1 MKTVSAIRLSVA
13 TAAVAFFL
21 MAGFRAEAANITW
34 TNTASGNWNVAA
46 NWNPN
51 QVPSPNDTA
60 IITNNSVT
68 VTLNISPTVS
78 GITLGANAGCGT
90 NGPILF
96 MNGQTLTLDGPLV
109 MGACGQFT
117 VDSGT
122 LSGTTNSSISGAI
135 GWTGGL
141 LAGTLTFG
149 TNSTLNIAGPGL
161 NDMPNCTLTN
171 YGTVAWT
178 NGLMRGSGSTLIYN
192 YGSWDS
198 QGDLVI
204 NAAYGG
210 AVSFYNFGTL
220 RKSAG
225 TNSTQFQNVA
235 LTSNGKVDVQ
245 TGVLSLQGG
254 ATFTGG
260 TATNLTGILQLAAGN
275 FLINGTLTSRNVQL
289 YSVLTGT
296 NVISGGFSWVAGNWD
311 GATVTIASNC
321 LMNVAGGGGNLD
333 LANAIVTNFGT
344 VAWSSGQLR
353 GGGSPGTSVY
363 NYGLW
368 DSQGDVTF
376 NDAFGTTT
384 TFFNSGAFQKS
395 AGTNST
401 VLSGVGFADTGTINV
416 QTGSLALQGG
426 GSFANPGTIAGFVS
440 LQGGTFGLTG
450 NVNVS
455 AGGQMQMNGGVVA
468 GTNGVMGGAWNWVTP
483 VSYFAPGSA
492 LAAGTNCVLTVA
504 GSSDMELYGALTN
517 SGTVRLQ
524 AGTLRPRADEGA
536 GLLFNLPGGLVD
548 VQADVN
554 IDVYSGGTI
563 VNQGIFRKSGGT
575 TNGTAVNPPFF
586 NSGTVDVESGYIS
599 LTGGGSFST
608 GTVMIGPNITYLSGG
623 TFTLSGNVNLNNA
636 AFNGSLIAGT
646 NGIISGTVTWDYS
659 GSYFAPASTLTIAAN
674 GTLVLAANPGECDL
688 YGALTNAGT
697 IQLVSG
703 TLRPRADQG
712 PGQLINLPGAL
723 IDAKT
728 DVTIDVYSGGTILN
742 QGILRKSGGTNGTA
756 INPYIFNSGTVDVE
770 SGYISL
776 TGGGSFST
784 GTVMIGPNIT
794 YLSGGTFTLSG
805 NVNLN
810 NAAFNGSLIAG
821 TNGIISGTVTWDYSG
836 SYFAPASTLTIA
848 ANGTLVL
855 AANPGECDLYGA
867 LTNAGTIQLVSGTLR
882 PRADQGPGQLINL
895 PGALID
901 AKTDVTIDVYSGGTI
916 LNQGTFRKSVGTNS
930 TVVNPAFFNSGTL
943 DAQVGN
949 IALNGGVS
957 LTNGTV
963 NFGISSLSNYG
974 TINIAGAASLTGT
987 VKANL
992 KNGYQPIATNTFS
1005 VLSYGSKTGIFTA
1018 TNLPFADAWQT
1029 NYSPTV
1035 FSLIVL
1041 NARPTL
1047 VSPTNTLTVNEL
1059 TTLTVTNTATDP
1071 DIPAQTLTFSLVS
1084 PPAGMNIGV
1093 SSGILTWTPAQTNSP
1108 STNTI
1113 SVVVTDNGVP
1123 PLSATNRFTVV
1134 VREVNVAP
1142 ILPTIATQT
1151 VNELTLLTVTN
1162 TASETNIHA
1171 TTTGYALIN
1180 PPAGMSISTNGV
1192 ITWTPAQTNS
1202 PSTNIIT
1209 TVVTN
1214 SDPFDLIN
1222 PNLTSTNTFTVIV
1235 KEVNVAPS
1243 LPVISTQTVN
1253 ELTLL
1258 MVTNTAS
1265 ETNIHATTTGYALV
1279 NPPAGMSISASGIIT
1294 WTPAQTNSPGTNII
1308 TTVVTNNDAFDTVNP
1323 NLTATNSFTVVVRE
1337 VNVVPSL
1344 PVISTQT
1351 VNELTLLTVTNTA
1364 SETNI
1369 HATIT
1374 GYALVNPPAG
1384 MSISASGI
1392 ITWTPAQTNSP
1403 GTNIITTVVTNNDS
1417 FDTVNPNLTA
1427 TNSFT
1432 VIVKEVNVAP
1442 VLPVIPTQ
1450 NVNEQA
1456 LLTVVNT
1463 ATESNIHATLAYSL
1477 VNPPA
1482 GMVIS
1487 TNGIITWTPAQTNSP
1502 STNII
1507 TTVVSNTDAF
1517 DTVNPHLNA
1526 TNSFTAVVKEVN
1538 VVPVLPVIPTQNV
1551 NEQTVLIVTN
1561 TAAEPNIHAT
1571 TTGYGLISA
1580 PAGMNI
1586 SASGIINWTPS
1597 QAQSPSTNLIT
1608 TVVTNNDSFDTV
1620 NPHLTA
1626 TNSFTVVVS
1635 EANIAPVLP
1644 VIPNQTNNELTLL
1657 TITNTASE
1665 PNAHATTTGYGLIN
1679 PPAGASISTNGII
1692 TWTPSQTQSPGTNL
1706 IITVVTNTDAL
1717 DGVNPHLTATNS
1729 FTVVV
1734 KEVNVA
1740 PVLPVIPNQT
1750 NNELVL
1756 LTVTNTATEANIH
1769 AILGYTLVNPPAGAT
1784 ISSNGIIT
1792 WTPSQTQSP
1801 GTNLIITVVTNTDAL
1816 DTVNPNLSATNSFTI
1831 VVNEVNVAPVL
1842 PVIPTQTVTELTLLT
1857 VTNTATESNI
1867 HATLGYTLVNPP
1879 AGATI
1884 SSNGIITWTPSDP
1897 QAPSTNII
1905 TTVVTNTDAFDTLN
1919 PHLSATNSFTV
1930 IVNQALVLTGPKWL
1944 GNGQFQFTINTLAGV
1959 NYTIQTS
1966 TNFTNWISVLEFD
1979 GSGGPVMIVDP
1990 NGATS
1995 PYRFYRVKVGP

>member
-1 MKTVSAIRLSVA
+1 
-13 TAAVAFFL
+13 

-742 QGILRKSGGTNGTA
+742 QG
-756 INPYIFNSGTVDVE
+756 
-770 SGYISL
+770 
-776 TGGGSFST
+776 
-784 GTVMIGPNIT
+784 
-794 YLSGGTFTLSG
+794 
-805 NVNLN
+805 
-810 NAAFNGSLIAG
+810 
-821 TNGIISGTVTWDYSG
+821 
-836 SYFAPASTLTIA
+836 
-848 ANGTLVL
+848 
-855 AANPGECDLYGA
+855 
-867 LTNAGTIQLVSGTLR
+867 
-882 PRADQGPGQLINL
+882 
-895 PGALID
+895 
-901 AKTDVTIDVYSGGTI
+901 
-916 LNQGTFRKSVGTNS
+916 TFRKSVGTNS

-1171 TTTGYALIN
+1171 TT
-1180 PPAGMSISTNGV
+1180 
-1192 ITWTPAQTNS
+1192 
-1202 PSTNIIT
+1202 
-1209 TVVTN
+1209 
-1214 SDPFDLIN
+1214 
-1222 PNLTSTNTFTVIV
+1222 
-1235 KEVNVAPS
+1235 
-1243 LPVISTQTVN
+1243 
-1253 ELTLL
+1253 
-1258 MVTNTAS
+1258 
-1265 ETNIHATTTGYALV
+1265 
-1279 NPPAGMSISASGIIT
+1279 
-1294 WTPAQTNSPGTNII
+1294 
-1308 TTVVTNNDAFDTVNP
+1308 
-1323 NLTATNSFTVVVRE
+1323 
-1337 VNVVPSL
+1337 
-1344 PVISTQT
+1344 
-1351 VNELTLLTVTNTA
+1351 
-1364 SETNI
+1364 
-1369 HATIT
+1369 T

-1801 GTNLIITVVTNTDAL
+1801 GTNLIIA
-1816 DTVNPNLSATNSFTI
+1816 
-1831 VVNEVNVAPVL
+1831 
-1842 PVIPTQTVTELTLLT
+1842 
-1857 VTNTATESNI
+1857 
-1867 HATLGYTLVNPP
+1867 
-1879 AGATI
+1879 
-1884 SSNGIITWTPSDP
+1884 
-1897 QAPSTNII
+1897 
-1905 TTVVTNTDAFDTLN
+1905 VVTNTDAFDTLN

>member
-575 TNGTAVNPPFF
+575 TNGTAVNPPF
-586 NSGTVDVESGYIS
+586 
-599 LTGGGSFST
+599 
-608 GTVMIGPNITYLSGG
+608 
-623 TFTLSGNVNLNNA
+623 
-636 AFNGSLIAGT
+636 
-646 NGIISGTVTWDYS
+646 
-659 GSYFAPASTLTIAAN
+659 
-674 GTLVLAANPGECDL
+674 
-688 YGALTNAGT
+688 
-697 IQLVSG
+697 
-703 TLRPRADQG
+703 
-712 PGQLINLPGAL
+712 
-723 IDAKT
+723 
-728 DVTIDVYSGGTILN
+728 
-742 QGILRKSGGTNGTA
+742 
-756 INPYIFNSGTVDVE
+756 FNSGTVDVE